1 VQKQFMETGEIVSTH
16 GIHGEVKVYPWAD
29 GPEFLLEFD
38 EFRIGGKLYEV
49 ENSRVQK
56 TCVLL
61 KLKGVDTV
69 EQAMALKGKV
79 VEFDRTDVEL
89 EEGWFIADLIGLRVL
104 ADGQEIGKIADVL
117 QYPGNDVWIVRGE
130 QEYMIP
136 SVAEFVKEVCID
148 EGYAVVKL
156 IEGMAT
162 DAH

>member
-1 VQKQFMETGEIVSTH
+1 MQKQYMETGEIVSTH

-38 EFRIGGKLYEV
+38 EFRIGGRLYEV
-49 ENSRVQK
+49 ENARIQK

-69 EQAMALKGKV
+69 EEAMTLKGKV

-104 ADGQEIGKIADVL
+104 ENGAEIGTIKDVL
-117 QYPGNDVWIVRGE
+117 QYPGNDVWIVRGKH
-130 QEYMIP
+130 EYMIP
-136 SVAEFVKEVCID
+136 SVAEFVKEVHIE
-148 EGYAVVKL
+148 EGYAVVQL
-156 IEGMAT
+156 IEGMAV
-162 DAH
+162 DAD